1 MAMFRADTPAERRE
15 ADAAAAVVRAAAGDP
30 RPRLKMA
37 HETLTEARTRA
48 AEQRVA
54 KERAE
59 RHLAGAE
66 QALAALVDHH
76 RKVDAG
82 RAAQATAAIRQG
94 RTPDDDEPTS
104 DAAVERAK
112 DRAAL
117 ARRALEIIGSGLARA
132 ELAEN
137 KVRGAVLDA
146 AQAVLLYEAD
156 EIADQLIEA
165 DRTAARL
172 RGNLRALTFL
182 RFKTGLSARLLR
194 LVNVPDSSE
203 QPPVIDWAARLKE
216 LVEYPEAPL
225 AD

>member
-1 MAMFRADTPAERRE
+1 M
-15 ADAAAAVVRAAAGDP
+15 
-30 RPRLKMA
+30 
-37 HETLTEARTRA
+37 
-48 AEQRVA
+48 
-54 KERAE
+54 
-59 RHLAGAE
+59 
-66 QALAALVDHH
+66 
-76 RKVDAG
+76 
-82 RAAQATAAIRQG
+82 
-94 RTPDDDEPTS
+94 
-104 DAAVERAK
+104 
-112 DRAAL
+112 
-117 ARRALEIIGSGLARA
+117 
-132 ELAEN
+132 AEN